1 MDGGNSFEGRVEV
14 FVHGEWG
21 TVCNDDF
28 DQQDANV
35 VCKMM
40 GFRRAQRYF
49 NARANFKIGS
59 GKIWLDNLKCNGYEN
74 SLFECEHA
82 GIGIQNCGHIEDIA
96 VICEREWLYFT
107 STYTHI
113 LTRFI

>member
-1 MDGGNSFEGRVEV
+1 MDGENAFEGRVEV
-14 FVHGEWG
+14 FVQGEWG

-40 GFRRAQRYF
+40 GFRRVQRYF

-59 GKIWLDNLKCNGYEN
+59 GKIWLDNLKCNGYES

-96 VICEREWLYFT
+96 VICERE
-107 STYTHI
+107 
-113 LTRFI
+113 